1 MGPCHKRE
9 QSRELLGGRDQ
20 DQGCV
25 SVPDI
30 AALPVGFLVPRVG
43 GLRMAVWKSFLFS
56 GDLGAV
62 LTLEASL
69 QSWAQKQ
76 LQLKAAPG
84 RSIKL
89 SRMLLSGEAGSLP
102 VGSLYQKQPESN
114 IRRTFPPGGPLL
126 NSSHSLCNRIISF
139 LF

>member
-43 GLRMAVWKSFLFS
+43 GLRMDVWKSFPLQWGS
-56 GDLGAV
+56 GSRVDTGGFPTKLGS
-62 LTLEASL
+62 EAASA
-69 QSWAQKQ
+69 QSGSRKEHQIVKD
-76 LQLKAAPG
+76 AA
-84 RSIKL
+84 L
-89 SRMLLSGEAGSLP
+89 
-102 VGSLYQKQPESN
+102 
-114 IRRTFPPGGPLL
+114 
-126 NSSHSLCNRIISF
+126 
-139 LF
+139 